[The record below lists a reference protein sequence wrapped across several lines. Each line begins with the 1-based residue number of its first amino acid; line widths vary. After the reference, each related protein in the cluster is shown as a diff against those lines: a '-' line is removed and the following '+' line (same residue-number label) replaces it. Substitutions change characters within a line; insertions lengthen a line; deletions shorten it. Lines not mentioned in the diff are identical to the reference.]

1 MQFVGEVE
9 GLLAVPL
16 YLLQEQRLLEG
27 QVGKILLLTV
37 AQQLVPVEL
46 LQPALL
52 EPRHVRSVL
61 VVGRLAGG
69 VAVAAG
75 GSVVVPRR
83 PEQDTV
89 RLLKPQTIIT
99 LDSNKANI
107 HNTRKS
113 TYPVLVIVSKC
124 RLVCV
129 KVANGEHLPVF

>member
-1 MQFVGEVE
+1 MLITINSHYPGDVVQFVGEVE

-27 QVGKILLLTV
+27 QVGEILLLSV

-52 EPRHVRSVL
+52 EPHHVRSVL

-75 GSVVVPRR
+75 GRVVVPGR

-89 RLLKPQTIIT
+89 RLLKPDTIIT
-99 LDSNKANI
+99 PDSNRAYI
-107 HNTRKS
+107 T
-113 TYPVLVIVSKC
+113 
-124 RLVCV
+124 
-129 KVANGEHLPVF
+129 LPHIMN

>member
-1 MQFVGEVE
+1 MLITINSHYPGDVVQFVGEVE

-27 QVGKILLLTV
+27 QVGEIFLLSV

-61 VVGRLAGG
+61 VVGRLAGR

-75 GSVVVPRR
+75 GRVVVPGR
-83 PEQDTV
+83 PD
-89 RLLKPQTIIT
+89 
-99 LDSNKANI
+99 
-107 HNTRKS
+107 
-113 TYPVLVIVSKC
+113 
-124 RLVCV
+124 
-129 KVANGEHLPVF
+129 

>member
-9 GLLAVPL
+9 GLLTVPL

-99 LDSNKANI
+99 LDSSNKANI
-107 HNTRKS
+107 HNTITEK
-113 TYPVLVIVSKC
+113 L
-124 RLVCV
+124 L
-129 KVANGEHLPVF
+129 